1 MKSIF
6 PWILAAICLA
16 VIPTIFVLAS
26 YIQWNE
32 KPVTIESLIENHS
45 TVTYKF
51 TATPDGVVEQE
62 TGFQFFNNFIY
73 VDGAQETGFWS
84 GNTFTSDIGK
94 FEFMNNQ
101 VNVTWYDGVEWVYYN
116 K

>member
-1 MKSIF
+1 MKKYF
-6 PWILAAICLA
+6 PHIIAGICLA

-51 TATPDGVVEQE
+51 TATPDGIVKQPTE
-62 TGFQFFNNFIY
+62 FQFFKNFIY
-73 VDGAQETGFWS
+73 VDGAQQKGCWS
-84 GNTFTSDIGK
+84 GSTFLSEVAK
-94 FEFMNNQ
+94 FEFENHR